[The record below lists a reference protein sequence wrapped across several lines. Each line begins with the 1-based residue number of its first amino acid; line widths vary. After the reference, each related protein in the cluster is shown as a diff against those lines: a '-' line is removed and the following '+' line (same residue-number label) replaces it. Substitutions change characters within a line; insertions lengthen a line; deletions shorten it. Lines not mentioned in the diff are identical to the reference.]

1 MKIAELLPLYKKHP
15 QFENLLLTLNAQNA
29 VLEGAVGSL
38 PAVLSACLFEERDGM
53 QVCLLN
59 DREEAAYFYND
70 LVELLG
76 EKQVLFFPSSYRR
89 SVRYPQTDPANIILR
104 TSALNRIARHQK
116 LLVVTYPDAVIEK
129 VTSSKN
135 IRKKTFSTHVGDAP
149 GIELL
154 QEMLEDF
161 KFERVEFVEDPG
173 QYAIRGGIVDVY
185 SFSNDYP
192 FRLSFFDDEIESIR
206 TFDLENQLSLSSIE
220 KVTIIPELSTENGKD
235 LISLF
240 ECMGEEALVLSA
252 NLKYIS
258 DYIKTLKEETV
269 NNSDEERKNYMLDAL
284 IGGQHILD
292 LPQKYRTLHLD
303 KTLDST
309 AKLVR
314 FTSRQQ
320 LAFQKNF
327 DLLFEFLDKSKA
339 EGRQSFI
346 LSNSEK
352 QIQRL
357 QAIFEDSEH
366 PQEFTPVSG
375 VLHSG
380 FSDDDLMFNV
390 FTDHQIFDRYH
401 RFKLKSDRLQRSKA
415 GLTLKEITQ
424 LNQGDYVV
432 HTDHGIGQ
440 FAGLVRTIGDD
451 GKVNEQIKLVYQGND
466 IIFVGIHSLHRIS
479 KYKGKDGEPP
489 KVNKLGTAAWTNLKN
504 KAKRKIKDIARELI
518 KLYAQRKEEK
528 GFAYSPDSY
537 LQTEMEASFM
547 YEDTPDQLKATQ
559 ALKEDM
565 ESEMPMDRLV
575 CGDVGFGKT
584 EIAIRAAFKAATDG
598 KQTAVLVPTT
608 ILAFQHFNSFK
619 KRLQDFP
626 VTVEYISR
634 FRTAKEIKDVLT
646 RLKAGEVDIII
657 GTHKLTGK
665 SVEFKDLGL
674 LIIDEEQ
681 KFGVAIKEKLKQ
693 LRVNV
698 DTLTLTATPIPRTMQ
713 FSLMG
718 ARELSQINTP
728 PPNRYPIITEIH
740 GFNEDIVREAIM
752 YELERDGQVFFVN
765 NRIKGLLELEKM
777 LHRIVPDV
785 RVVVG
790 HGQMAG
796 HELEKIM
803 VDFMAG
809 KYDVLLA
816 TTIIESGVDIPNVNT
831 IIINDAQ
838 SYGLSELHQL
848 RGRVGR
854 TNKRAF
860 CYLLA
865 PPLATLPKDSRR
877 RLKAIE
883 QFSELGSGFNIALQ
897 DLDIRGA
904 GNLLGGEQSGFI
916 TDIGIE
922 TYNQILKEAMMEL
935 RDEEFRDVLED
946 RNTDTS
952 YNQQYVTDCQIDS
965 DLEVLIPNSYLASVI
980 ERMNLYRELDEL
992 SSEEELDAFVE
1003 RMIDRFGTLPGE
1015 VNELLQV
1022 NRLRQVAIALAIEKL
1037 VLKRGRMICYFVGN
1051 PESSFYSSP
1060 LFMKVLQ
1067 FVQQNGSRCRMKEGS
1082 SRLSLSFEKVSSVTQ
1097 SLALLMEISA
1107 L

>member
-1 MKIAELLPLYKKHP
+1 MQISELLQKYKQHP
-15 QFENLLLTLNAQNA
+15 VLPSLLATLKTHNVELQ
-29 VLEGAVGSL
+29 GTVGSL
-38 PAVLSACLFEERDGM
+38 PAVLSATLF
-53 QVCLLN
+53 QVLEQAQLCLLN
-59 DREEAAYFYND
+59 DREEAAYFFND

-76 EKQVLFFPSSYRR
+76 EKHVLFLPSSYRR
-89 SVRYPQTDPANIILR
+89 SVRYKQTDPANIILR
-104 TSALNRIARHQK
+104 TTALNRIARQQK
-116 LLVVTYPDAVIEK
+116 LLIVTYPDAVIEK
-129 VTSSKN
+129 VTTSKN
-135 IRKKTFSTHVGDAP
+135 IRKKTFTTQVGDEP
-149 GIELL
+149 GIDFLH
-154 QEMLEDF
+154 EMLEEF
-161 KFERVEFVEDPG
+161 GFERVDFVEEPG
-173 QYAIRGGIVDVY
+173 HYAIRGGIVDVF

-192 FRLSFFDDEIESIR
+192 FRLTFFDDEVESIR
-206 TFDLENQLSLSSIE
+206 TFDIDNQLSLASVE
-220 KVTIIPELSTENGKD
+220 KVTIIPELKHENSKE

-240 ECMGEEALVLSA
+240 DFISKETLLMLADVSYA
-252 NLKYIS
+252 SDFIKDLKQ
-258 DYIKTLKEETV
+258 ET
-269 NNSDEERKNYMLDAL
+269 LDAYEEDGKDWVLNGL
-284 IGGQHILD
+284 IGRQHMLD
-292 LPQKYRTLHLD
+292 LPRDFRTIHLSRAVD
-303 KTLDST
+303 AN
-309 AKLVR
+309 AKAIAFRSKV
-314 FTSRQQ
+314 QP
-320 LAFQKNF
+320 AFQKNF
-327 DLLFEFLDKSKA
+327 DLLFDFLERSKTD
-339 EGRQSFI
+339 GLSSYI

-357 QAIFEDSEH
+357 QAIFEDSER
-366 PQEFTPVSG
+366 PQEFKAVTG
-375 VLHSG
+375 ILHAG
-380 FSDDDLMFNV
+380 FTDDDLLLNV
-390 FTDHQIFDRYH
+390 LTDHQIFERYH

-432 HTDHGIGQ
+432 HSDHGIGK
-440 FAGLVRTIGDD
+440 FAGLVRTHED
-451 GKVNEQIKLVYQGND
+451 GQIKESIKLVYRDND
-466 IIFVGIHSLHRIS
+466 IIFVSIHSLHRIS
-479 KYKGKDGEPP
+479 KYKGQDGEPP
-489 KVNKLGTAAWTNLKN
+489 KINKLGSGAWNKLKE
-504 KAKRKIKDIARELI
+504 KAKKQIKDIARDLI
-518 KLYAQRKEEK
+518 KLYAKRKEEK

-559 ALKEDM
+559 SLKEDM

-608 ILAFQHFNSFK
+608 ILAFQHFRSFK

-634 FRTAKEIKDVLT
+634 FRTAKEVKDVLT

-657 GTHKLTGK
+657 GTHKLTSK
-665 SVEFKDLGL
+665 TVQFKDLGL
-674 LIIDEEQ
+674 LVIDEEQ
-681 KFGVAIKEKLKQ
+681 KFGVAVKEKLKQ

-718 ARELSQINTP
+718 ARELSVINTP
-728 PPNRYPIITEIH
+728 PPNRYPILTEIH
-740 GFNEDIVREAIM
+740 SFNHDIIREAIM
-752 YELERDGQVFFVN
+752 YELDRDGQVFFVN
-765 NRIKGLLELEKM
+765 NRIKGLLELEKL

-785 RVVVG
+785 RVAIG

-796 HELEKIM
+796 HELEEIM

-838 SYGLSELHQL
+838 NYGLSELHQL

-865 PPLATLPKDSRR
+865 PPLTTLPADSRR

-922 TYNQILKEAMMEL
+922 TYNQILNEAMLEL
-935 RDEEFRDVLED
+935 RNDEFKDVLED
-946 RNTDTS
+946 RNTDMD
-952 YNQQYVTDCQIDS
+952 YNQQFVTDCQIDS
-965 DLEVLIPNSYLASVI
+965 DLQLLIPNDYVSNVT
-980 ERMNLYRELDEL
+980 ERMNLYRELDAL
-992 SSEEELDAFVE
+992 ANIEELAGFRQRLE
-1003 RMIDRFGTLPGE
+1003 DRFGPIPEE
-1015 VNELLQV
+1015 VEELLIV
-1022 NRLRQVAIALAIEKL
+1022 SKLRKKAIELAVEKL
-1037 VLKRGRMICYFVGN
+1037 VLKRGKMICYFVAN
-1051 PESSFYSSP
+1051 QDSVFYQSP
-1060 LFMKVLQ
+1060 VFMQVLQ
-1067 FVQQNGSRCRMKEGS
+1067 YVQTNPLKCRMKEGS
-1082 SRLSLSFEKVSSVTQ
+1082 SRLSLSFAGVSSVV
-1097 SLALLMEISA
+1097 SA
-1107 L
+1107 LNLLSEIKA